1 MRCIELRHY
10 SRVPVPTSWQRISE
24 PSAKTYKAAATAFLA
39 NTVSSQNKRWK
50 EEILLQEISLFL
62 LFLKWFIRIFLLQLV
77 QRLPSALGFRFPMRR
92 LALEGGP
99 LKILTHEL

>member
-39 NTVSSQNKRWK
+39 NTD
-50 EEILLQEISLFL
+50 ILVAARPKIAISPRLQISYATT
-62 LFLKWFIRIFLLQLV
+62 
-77 QRLPSALGFRFPMRR
+77 STRR
-92 LALEGGP
+92 RSP
-99 LKILTHEL
+99 